1 MKKKKIGMILL
12 VFLLLIFVVSTVI
25 FIHRQTELKKEKR
38 EKEKVLEIRKSFS
51 KEIVTT
57 AKKKI
62 YKKEKDQYIEV
73 GFIEKDIFLPLEIS
87 DVKTSS
93 DIYFKIQG
101 LDYYI
106 DYLDIERTSH
116 RKNDSLENV
125 VSTKK
130 ITTEQTNLYKDGTL
144 VFTFSDSFTFDVL
157 LEQDS
162 KYYVSFLDD
171 IYYIQDQ
178 FTLEEVSIPALD
190 KLSVLSFESDISLE
204 KLDEVLSFLKEQ
216 GYLTITIQD
225 FSYFIHGEGK
235 LKEKS
240 VLLLG
245 DENLKNTY
253 LQTFSKYSYY
263 LETDTDTYL
272 FQEGD
277 QQISVSDIV
286 YYRYV
291 ISNTTSISRVNDML
305 NGVKKIVDNPT
316 QVAVLNYHFFY
327 DSSSE
332 SCNESICLS
341 TESFKEQL
349 DYLKNNGYKTLT
361 MQEFYDWKVG
371 NLEIPKKSVL
381 LTIDDGAMGTD
392 THLPAILEEYQMH
405 ASLFL
410 ITGWW
415 DVSKY
420 QKSSYLEIYSHGDE
434 LHHNNYCVGSSCG
447 YKPLMLSKDEII
459 QDLNLSLSKI
469 PNNSKLAFC
478 YPFYR
483 TNKNLE
489 NALKEVGISLAFV
502 GGNKKASK
510 NVSNYYIPRY
520 VVYKNTSL
528 NQFIQMVS

>member
-1 MKKKKIGMILL
+1 MKKKNMGVL
-12 VFLLLIFVVSTVI
+12 VLIFLLLILIVSAVI
-25 FIHRQTELKKEKR
+25 FLSHQAELKKEKR
-38 EKEKVLEIRKSFS
+38 EKAKVLEIKKAFS
-51 KEIVTT
+51 KEVLTT
-57 AKKKI
+57 SKKKL
-62 YKKEKDQYIEV
+62 YKKENNQYIEV
-73 GFIEKDIFLPLEIS
+73 GFIEKDIFLPLEVSSI
-87 DVKTSS
+87 KTSS

-101 LDYYI
+101 FDYYI

-116 RKNDSLENV
+116 IVNNSLEHF

-130 ITTEQTNLYKDGTL
+130 ITTEQTNLYKEGTL
-144 VFTFSDSFTFDVL
+144 VFTVNDSFTFDVL
-157 LEQDS
+157 LEKNQ

-171 IYYIQDQ
+171 IYYIQDKYV
-178 FTLEEVSIPALD
+178 LEEISNSALE
-190 KLSVLSFESDISLE
+190 KLSVLSFDSSISLE
-204 KLDEVLSFLKEQ
+204 KLEEVLSLLKEQ
-216 GYLTITIQD
+216 GYSTITIQD
-225 FSYFIHGEGK
+225 FEYFVTNLGK

-263 LETDTDTYL
+263 LETNIGDYL
-272 FQEGD
+272 FQDGD
-277 QQISVSDIV
+277 QQISASDIV

-291 ISNTTSISRVNDML
+291 ISNTTTKSRVTDIL
-305 NGVKKIVDNPT
+305 NGIKKVVDNPI

-332 SCNESICLS
+332 ACNESICLS
-341 TESFKEQL
+341 TENFRKQL
-349 DYLKNNGYKTLT
+349 DYLRDNGYKTLT
-361 MQEFYDWKVG
+361 MQEFYDWKMGYIEV
-371 NLEIPKKSVL
+371 PKKSVL

-392 THLPAILEEYQMH
+392 THLPMILEEYQMH

-420 QKSSYLEIYSHGDE
+420 QKSSYLEIYSHGEE
-434 LHHNNYCVGSSCG
+434 LHHDNYCVGTSCG
-447 YKPLMLSKDEII
+447 YKPLMLSKDEIVA
-459 QDLNLSLSKI
+459 DLKLSLSKLS
-469 PNNSKLAFC
+469 NNKLAFC

-520 VVYKNTSL
+520 VVYKGTSL
-528 NQFIQMVS
+528 DQFIKMVS